1 MVSKMLLNLPTRE
14 YGTEAS
20 LVTEWFGAVH
30 GITAQSRDNE
40 EGVIY
45 DQCSKDSL
53 N

>member
-14 YGTEAS
+14 YGTKAS
-20 LVTEWFGAVH
+20 LVTEWLGASMSSLRKVW
-30 GITAQSRDNE
+30 DNE
-40 EGVIY
+40 KGAIY